1 MKMNADVAQTY
12 QQGQVVISDRV
23 EVVFRLK

>member
-1 MKMNADVAQTY
+1 MNADVAQTY
-12 QQGQVVISDRV
+12 QQGQVNISDRV